1 MKKMGLCSLQVNPG
15 SKAETA
21 GLREDDVITSI
32 NDVDTDAA
40 DASRDVENVDI
51 KKILKT
57 EEKIEIKVVK

>member
-1 MKKMGLCSLQVNPG
+1 MGLCSLQVNPG

-40 DASRDVENVDI
+40 DNVVVVVFVGQVERVLRS
-51 KKILKT
+51 LK
-57 EEKIEIKVVK
+57 VSLF